1 MRWAF
6 FACHT
11 LEATL
16 SGRAAFQSSLRH
28 LYGRYRPGREEFF
41 VRVNSELNASDTV
54 KITLGLIS
62 SSWIQWWHCRRCSAP
77 VEVNGKELR
86 TSYPSNK

>member
-1 MRWAF
+1 VIVFDVALIVPLL
-6 FACHT
+6 T
-11 LEATL
+11 
-16 SGRAAFQSSLRH
+16 
-28 LYGRYRPGREEFF
+28 
-41 VRVNSELNASDTV
+41 VNASDTV
-54 KITLGLIS
+54 KITLGVIS